1 MTEWYN
7 SLTQLQRVFALI
19 AIPSTLILVLQ
30 TLLLFMGI
38 GDGDANGDGVPDI
51 HSGDG
56 LTLFSVRG
64 IIAML
69 CVGGWLG
76 IVLLD
81 TAMNSALAVVLAFIG
96 GLAALIGMAMLI
108 RLLLKL
114 QSMGNIQI
122 ANAIGKVGSVYLTI
136 PGGMTGTGKINI
148 TVQDTFTEFSAMT
161 SETDDIKTGEA
172 VRVVSTDET
181 GILVVE
187 RLKRNT
193 EETAKI
199 VTQENSVK

>member
-19 AIPSTLILVLQ
+19 AIPSTLILIVQ
-30 TLLLFMGI
+30 TVLLLLGI

-56 LTLFSVRG
+56 LALFSVRG

-76 IVLLD
+76 IVLLG
-81 TAMNSALAVVLAFIG
+81 TEMNSMLAILISFAG
-96 GLAALIGMAMLI
+96 GIAALLAMALLVN
-108 RLLLKL
+108 LLLRL
-114 QSMGNIQI
+114 QSAGNIQI

-136 PGGMTGTGKINI
+136 PANMTGAGKVNI
-148 TVQDTFTEFSAMT
+148 TVQDTYTEFSAMT
-161 SETDDIKTGEA
+161 AEPEEIKTGEA

-187 RLKRNT
+187 RVRRSSPAPEKTVTLK
-193 EETAKI
+193 
-199 VTQENSVK
+199 